1 MGIEKAR
8 EIPSLAFFD
17 FGQVLFYRR
26 VRTVTRLIS
35 RFVLVSATRL
45 TLMFKIDIG
54 FSFGVRHRLALMSKI
69 NIRLTMSRLLIY
81 NRIIHHKL
89 RSSKGVL
96 ADLRIIKTARAIPLA
111 VDHLRSL
118 LKSAGFPCFIKV
130 IFIGITSLIIIYQQ
144 IECPLQLNQ
153 LLDLEQYNK
162 YQLYSLYMQAL

>member
-1 MGIEKAR
+1 MFLKKKK
-8 EIPSLAFFD
+8 PSKTRLFA

-89 RSSKGVL
+89 RSSKGVI
-96 ADLRIIKTARAIPLA
+96 ADFEKE
-111 VDHLRSL
+111 
-118 LKSAGFPCFIKV
+118 K
-130 IFIGITSLIIIYQQ
+130 
-144 IECPLQLNQ
+144 
-153 LLDLEQYNK
+153 
-162 YQLYSLYMQAL
+162 ALMY